1 MKIPNFELERVQSIW
16 EHQVDY
22 NLTESGL
29 HPFTVRELLDDD
41 QLDQLLSLRL
51 GFGSERDYVVAGL
64 GRTARSLRKLAV

>member
-1 MKIPNFELERVQSIW
+1 MEIPNFELERVQSIW

-29 HPFTVRELLDDD
+29 HSFTLWELLDDD

-51 GFGSERDYVVAGL
+51 GFGSERDYVAAGL
-64 GRTARSLRKLAV
+64 ERTARSLRKLAV